1 MTIDQ
6 LQPTILNQPFAVPT
20 AQQGYGNAFQA
31 GAGWPAP
38 AATGYAPPAN
48 YAPPATN
55 YAAPATGYAPPANG
69 YAAPATGYAPPPTAA
84 PPPSGYA
91 MPAPAA
97 VGPHTAPSGFS
108 LSKLTPTTILVVGAL
123 VAGAWFMT
131 HKHHTTTHTV
141 PAVPVTQPVNPPSGR
156 SGGQPSG
163 QSGGQPS
170 GQSGGQPSGQSGGQP
185 NGQSGQSDQSGLL
198 SHVPS
203 DIASTCEATQAN
215 DGAPAVQ
222 CSAPD
227 NITVEYAAYASGD
240 TADGAL
246 SSLTGGLQT
255 VSANG
260 CSSGSCTYRSTTGDQ
275 GQVVWFTATVN
286 NAPAMGVAWSSDQ
299 LGIVGL
305 AIEPGTDN
313 SALVKWWN
321 QDSGPN

>member
-6 LQPTILNQPFAVPT
+6 LQPTIVNQPFAVPT
-20 AQQGYGNAFQA
+20 AQQGYANAFQT
-31 GAGWPAP
+31 GAAWQAP
-38 AATGYAPPAN
+38 AATGYAPPAAG
-48 YAPPATN
+48 YAPPAT
-55 YAAPATGYAPPANG
+55 G
-69 YAAPATGYAPPPTAA
+69 YAAPATGYAPPPTAP

-97 VGPHTAPSGFS
+97 VAPHTAPSGFS

-131 HKHHTTTHTV
+131 HKHHTTSNTVPAPVTV
-141 PAVPVTQPVNPPSGR
+141 PAVPPTQPVNPPSG
-156 SGGQPSG
+156 
-163 QSGGQPS
+163 QSGGQPN
-170 GQSGGQPSGQSGGQP
+170 GQP
-185 NGQSGQSDQSGLL
+185 NGQSGQSDQSSLL

-203 DIASTCEATQAN
+203 DIASTCEATQAD

-222 CSAPD
+222 CSAPN

-255 VSANG
+255 ISANG
-260 CSSGSCTYRSTTGDQ
+260 CSSGSCSYQSTNGDQ

-286 NAPAMGVAWSSDQ
+286 NAQAMGVAWSSER

-305 AIEPGTDN
+305 AIEQGKDN

-321 QDSGPN
+321 KDSGPN